1 MNQSLKAIT
10 WNFKIM
16 GITNYATMEKKLQK
30 AMTANLD
37 LLATVKNIDG
47 DDVRYMFCEDP
58 EIMITIGN
66 YKTVIEN
73 IMKKI

>member
-1 MNQSLKAIT
+1 
-10 WNFKIM
+10 M
-16 GITNYATMEKKLQK
+16 GITNYSTLKNKLQK
-30 AMTANLD
+30 AMNTNLD

-58 EIMITIGN
+58 EIMISLSN

>member
-1 MNQSLKAIT
+1 
-10 WNFKIM
+10 M

-37 LLATVKNIDG
+37 LLSTVKNIDG

>member
-1 MNQSLKAIT
+1 
-10 WNFKIM
+10 
-16 GITNYATMEKKLQK
+16 MEKKLQK